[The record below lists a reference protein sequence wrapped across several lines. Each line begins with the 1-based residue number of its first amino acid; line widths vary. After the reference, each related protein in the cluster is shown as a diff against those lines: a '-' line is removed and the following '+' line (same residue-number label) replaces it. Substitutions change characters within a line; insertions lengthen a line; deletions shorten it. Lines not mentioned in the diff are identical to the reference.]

1 VKPFVRPFFTDD
13 AEFDLAFDKLEYL
26 IAFRSRTSDEG
37 GYIFFGR
44 WMYHAAQS
52 ARRGSRDVRAVIS
65 EEIMALGTNW
75 PYLKYGLFDGL
86 VEAVLGEKAK
96 FDEHLSKAVERMSW

>member
-1 VKPFVRPFFTDD
+1 
-13 AEFDLAFDKLEYL
+13 
-26 IAFRSRTSDEG
+26 
-37 GYIFFGR
+37 
-44 WMYHAAQS
+44 
-52 ARRGSRDVRAVIS
+52 
-65 EEIMALGTNW
+65 MALGTNW